1 MLGRSRARD
10 PGSSHCSVGAPGV
23 QRPSRATANP
33 RPNPRPMG
41 ATLPAGR
48 APVDRSAS
56 PAGLPSGASTLR
68 PQKVAAKG
76 VSPNRT
82 AEDGVLKR
90 QPREVPRWYS
100 VSSQGALAQLAAV
113 EMEVLSV
120 QHRVE
125 ELAALPL
132 DTEEQ
137 RGQARTE
144 LAQLEAEAHKLEC
157 QGVDNVYTSD
167 LDSGKAEAKD
177 LKKALLSRIETVLE
191 RIEETFRRLK
201 MPSSP

>member
-10 PGSSHCSVGAPGV
+10 PGSSHCSAPGV

-33 RPNPRPMG
+33 RPNPNRPMG

-56 PAGLPSGASTLR
+56 PAGLPSGTSTLR
-68 PQKVAAKG
+68 QKVAAKG

>member
-1 MLGRSRARD
+1 MLRSKARGEAD
-10 PGSSHCSVGAPGV
+10 QWSTLGAPGI
-23 QRPSRATANP
+23 
-33 RPNPRPMG
+33 RPNLRAQKPLNPKPKMG
-41 ATLPAGR
+41 ATLPARPGE
-48 APVDRSAS
+48 SS
-56 PAGLPSGASTLR
+56 TPAAGMPSGGTQR
-68 PQKVAAKG
+68 PTHKAEVKG
-76 VSPNRT
+76 ITPSNK
-82 AEDGVLKR
+82 EGVVKR

-100 VSSQGALAQLAAV
+100 VSSQGALSQLAAV

-157 QGVDNVYTSD
+157 QGVDNVYTGD

-177 LKKALLSRIETVLE
+177 LKKALLSRLETILE
-191 RIEETFRRLK
+191 RIEIFRRLK